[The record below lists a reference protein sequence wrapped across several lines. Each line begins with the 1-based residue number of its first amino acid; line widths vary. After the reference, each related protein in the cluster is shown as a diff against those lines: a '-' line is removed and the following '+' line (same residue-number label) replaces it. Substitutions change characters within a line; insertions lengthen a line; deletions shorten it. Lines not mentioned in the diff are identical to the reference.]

1 MNKEQMQIAIAEAC
15 GWTKCRLTIRGAGA
29 PERKPSPHGFPQ
41 GKNYEAPLPDYLSCL
56 NAMSDAVHRL
66 RYKGNQFQWLEYT
79 KNLFKVVWKREA
91 TSDDCVISGLSWDVI
106 EATAEQRAEAFLKT
120 IDKWVEG

>member
-1 MNKEQMQIAIAEAC
+1 MRL
-15 GWTKCRLTIRGAGA
+15 GWTKCVCGDPECGAWFAPGA
-29 PERKPSPHGFPQ
+29 KPDEPSLGV
-41 GKNYEAPLPDYLSCL
+41 PDYSTDL
-56 NAMSDAVHRL
+56 NVIHEAVRRL
-66 RYKGNQFQWLEYT
+66 RSDGNQFQWLDYT

-120 IDKWVEG
+120 LDRWVEDGKVAT